1 MTQASIIYLQPLF
14 FLPISEIL
22 TALIGG
28 GCAFVFAYLLTFL
41 IGAFCR
47 KVGWLDR
54 PAARRV
60 HIKAVPRLGGVAI
73 FMAFL
78 IASLLFYKPGP
89 SLNPH
94 AHEVTIYWLLIA
106 AGALMVLVHAYDDVI
121 GLKPWAKLLAQTV
134 AVIVILA
141 PLGREFNGILLFT
154 FNNPF
159 GRDIVQHGAP
169 WYLQPTFF
177 LIVHDTT
184 IRLAAIPAV
193 L

>member
-14 FLPISEIL
+14 FLPISDIL

-60 HIKAVPRLGGVAI
+60 HSKAVPRLGGVAI
-73 FMAFL
+73 FIAFF
-78 IASLLFYKPGP
+78 IASRLFYSPGP
-89 SLNPH
+89 RLNPH
-94 AHEVTIYWLLIA
+94 VHELTIYWLLIA
-106 AGALMVLVHAYDDVI
+106 AGALMVIVHAYDDVL
-121 GLKPWAKLLAQTV
+121 GLNPWPKLLAQTI
-134 AVIVILA
+134 AVIIILG
-141 PLGREFNGILLFT
+141 PWIDGVF
-154 FNNPF
+154 
-159 GRDIVQHGAP
+159 HG
-169 WYLQPTFF
+169 
-177 LIVHDTT
+177 
-184 IRLAAIPAV
+184 V

>member
-1 MTQASIIYLQPLF
+1 MTQASIIYHQLLF
-14 FLPISEIL
+14 FFPINSDIL

-78 IASLLFYKPGP
+78 ITSLFFYAPGP
-89 SLNPH
+89 NSSPN
-94 AHEVTIYWLLIA
+94 EIIIY
-106 AGALMVLVHAYDDVI
+106 
-121 GLKPWAKLLAQTV
+121 
-134 AVIVILA
+134 
-141 PLGREFNGILLFT
+141 
-154 FNNPF
+154 
-159 GRDIVQHGAP
+159 
-169 WYLQPTFF
+169 
-177 LIVHDTT
+177 
-184 IRLAAIPAV
+184 
-193 L
+193 